1 MNPTRAS
8 RLRPR
13 WLLSR
18 RAAKGVLWTV
28 VLVAAA
34 VGAVDLGVAARA
46 AGAEPAV
53 LAVAPRYRAVV
64 RAYLEAR

>member
-1 MNPTRAS
+1 VTDLAVRSGPA
-8 RLRPR
+8 
-13 WLLSR
+13 
-18 RAAKGVLWTV
+18 
-28 VLVAAA
+28 VAAA